1 LTILEACRSKSP
13 EKVINVVEEII
24 EVGCSMEEIIYSSI
38 IYGFCKYASSTEARQ
53 IFTIMRDRNIL
64 SEANFIVYEDMLNEH
79 LKKVTA
85 DLVISGLK
93 LFNLESKLKWRSR
106 ID

>member
-1 LTILEACRSKSP
+1 
-13 EKVINVVEEII
+13 
-24 EVGCSMEEIIYSSI
+24 MEEIIYSAI
-38 IYGFCKYASSTEARQ
+38 IYGFCKYASSTEARHV
-53 IFTIMRDRNIL
+53 FTTMRDRNIL

-93 LFNLESKLKWRSR
+93 LFNLESKLKWRST

>member
-1 LTILEACRSKSP
+1 
-13 EKVINVVEEII
+13 
-24 EVGCSMEEIIYSSI
+24 
-38 IYGFCKYASSTEARQ
+38 
-53 IFTIMRDRNIL
+53 MRDRNIL
-64 SEANFIVYEDMLNEH
+64 SEANFIIYEDMPNKH

-93 LFNLESKLKWRSR
+93 LFNLESKLKWTSR

>member
-1 LTILEACRSKSP
+1 
-13 EKVINVVEEII
+13 VVEEII

-53 IFTIMRDRNIL
+53 IFTIMRDRNML